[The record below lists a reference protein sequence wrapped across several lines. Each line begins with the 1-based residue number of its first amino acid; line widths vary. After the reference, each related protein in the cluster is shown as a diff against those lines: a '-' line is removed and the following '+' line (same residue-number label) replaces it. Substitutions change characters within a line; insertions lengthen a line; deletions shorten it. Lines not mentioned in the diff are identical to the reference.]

1 MPIVLNQRA
10 WYPDPRYLDREWVI
24 YHYPRQYRTR
34 ITPYDRFIY
43 YRPAKGAIAEER
55 STYFGHGVLG
65 VPFDDPH
72 RVDHSFVPIAWAER
86 FSTLVPLQDA
96 TATFYETE
104 SSLKPQFQSSARKI
118 SETSFFRILALGG
131 VSARSDFS
139 PSVTTETVISG
150 GFTLTAGM
158 PKDTFRI
165 ADRIPEGTGYVPSGG
180 LPDLNESA
188 ALQERARR
196 DHQDILER
204 IREATVR
211 LGGRALYNNN
221 VDLFVE
227 IGESKYLV
235 EAKSLNDPASAVDRM
250 RYGMGQLFD
259 YRVLYES
266 ELAGAQPVLA
276 FGARPAPTVSWI
288 GTVLQGNA
296 VGFIASDGGRLIP
309 LNERAQSIAFLRNV

>member
-10 WYPDPRYLDREWVI
+10 WHPDPRYLDREWVI

-43 YRPAKGAIAEER
+43 YRPAKGALPEER

-65 VPFDDPH
+65 VPFEDPH
-72 RVDHSFVPIAWAER
+72 RSDHSYVPIAWSER
-86 FSTLVPLQDA
+86 FPSLVSLQDA
-96 TATFYETE
+96 NLTFYETE
-104 SSLKPQFQSSARKI
+104 SSPKPQFQSSARRI
-118 SETSFFRILALGG
+118 TETAFFRILALGG
-131 VSARSDFS
+131 VSSRADFS
-139 PSVTTETVISG
+139 PALTTETVISG
-150 GFTLTAGM
+150 GFALTAGV
-158 PKDTFRI
+158 PKDAFRS
-165 ADRIPEGTGYVPSGG
+165 ADRIPEGTGYVPSGNV
-180 LPDLNESA
+180 PDLFESA

-196 DHQDILER
+196 DHQDILEQ
-204 IREATVR
+204 IRRATVR

-221 VDLFVE
+221 VDLFVH

-259 YRVLYES
+259 YRVRYEA

-276 FGARPAPTVSWI
+276 FGARPAPSVSWI
-288 GTVLQGNA
+288 GTVLQGND
-296 VGFIASDGGRLIP
+296 VGFIASEGGRLMP
-309 LNERAQSIAFLRNV
+309 LNERARSIEFLVNG